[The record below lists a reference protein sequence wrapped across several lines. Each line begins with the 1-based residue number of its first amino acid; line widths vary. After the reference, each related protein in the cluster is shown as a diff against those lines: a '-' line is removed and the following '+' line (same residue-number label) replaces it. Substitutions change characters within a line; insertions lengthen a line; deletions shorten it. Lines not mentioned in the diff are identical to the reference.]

1 MAAAVLLLA
10 AFLAVV
16 DRIAVETCAKGV
28 LLFDF
33 FKGEFNWINMFNPY
47 VFPSAEDVMNY
58 D

>member
-16 DRIAVETCAKGV
+16 DRIAVETCAKRV

-33 FKGEFNWINMFNPY
+33 VKVNSNMFNPY
-47 VFPSAEDVMNY
+47 LFPCTGDVMYY